1 MSVFPESS
9 RPFSDVPDECFF
21 PDRSEEC
28 ARIGRF
34 LASPN
39 HLILTGPKGSGK
51 TSLVLTAVHATSRPF
66 VYVDVSQALSVTDL
80 AALLLQ
86 SFLSLFAPED
96 FRDLVAGFRAWPT
109 ITYDAGTNTFGA
121 SFPAGANP
129 DAALE
134 DVLSVLEKKSDPERR
149 LVVIFDEFQEILSLG
164 AGLDGKL
171 RTILQLQENINYVF
185 VGSRESAMTELF
197 GNVRSP
203 FFHFGLVMR
212 PAEHPRDEI
221 ARRLAE
227 HWAPV
232 AKERSQEL
240 AEKVLAVTNA
250 RPPYTRMLAET
261 VEEALLLKVDDPLSF
276 ALGRLMHRHNLDYER
291 QWRSFN
297 LTNRKVIEAVSR
309 NAPLHVLTDLR
320 ESTVYT
326 AAGRLVKE
334 GVLIRTSR
342 YEVEDPFFALWIRRQ
357 RQRAALSSA
366 SPDF

>member
-1 MSVFPESS
+1 MSLSSEFS
-9 RPFSDVPDECFF
+9 RPFATLPDECFF

-51 TSLVLTAVHATSRPF
+51 TSLVLTAVRATGRPF

-109 ITYDAGTNTFGA
+109 ITYDAGTNTFGV

-212 PAEHPRDEI
+212 PAELPRDEI

-227 HWAPV
+227 HWVPF
-232 AKERSQEL
+232 AKEKAEKL
-240 AEKVLAVTNA
+240 AENILVMTSA
-250 RPPYTRMLAET
+250 RSPYTRMLAET
-261 VEEALLLKVDDPLSF
+261 VEEALLLKVDDPFRF
-276 ALGRLMHRHNLDYER
+276 ALERLMRRHNLDYER
-291 QWRSFN
+291 LWRSFN
-297 LTNRKVIEAVSR
+297 LTNRKVLDAVSR
-309 NAPLHVLTDLR
+309 NAPLHSVSER

-334 GVLIRTSR
+334 GVLVRTTR

-357 RQRAALSSA
+357 RQRAALPSA
-366 SPDF
+366 SSGF